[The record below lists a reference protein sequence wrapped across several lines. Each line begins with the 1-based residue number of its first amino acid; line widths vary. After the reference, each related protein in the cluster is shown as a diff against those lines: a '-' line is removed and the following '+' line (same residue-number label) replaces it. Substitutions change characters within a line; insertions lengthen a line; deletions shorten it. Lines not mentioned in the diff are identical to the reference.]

1 MKSCEQV
8 TAQKVAAAS
17 LKDVMELLAD
27 AFYVLDEAGHFV
39 LWNHRIEQATGLTPQ
54 QLRVIHMLDLF
65 HPDDRQAVSRA
76 FCSAFQDDTPAH
88 IEARLLS
95 GDAAIPYLFCAAR
108 LQAAGGNYLLGTAV
122 NLTCLEHHGELAEL
136 RDRALHAASNGIVI
150 TRCSGKDNLIEYV
163 NPAFERI
170 TGYSREEILGHDSR
184 FMAAD
189 EQDSAQRAELAAAIA
204 ANRPVNVVL
213 HNVRKNGQRFWNRLS
228 VTPVSDAEGH
238 VTHFIGIIEDISELK
253 ERTAQLEYQVTHD
266 PLTGLANRTLLR
278 DRMDHAL
285 QAARRSGHLVA
296 VVLMDLNKFKEIN
309 DTLGHDAGD
318 HVLCMVAQRLQ
329 SALRDSDTVAR
340 LGGDEFVLVLAEQ
353 PSLRYTL
360 RMIER
365 IRQAMADEL
374 QFEGQGLPV
383 GASMGVAIY
392 PNDGDN
398 FSVLLRAAD
407 AAMYKSKSGSPNAV
421 HFHSPDMASA
431 SEARRRMEQAL
442 RDALSGDSLYLK
454 YQPNVCVQTGR
465 IVGVEALLRWHH
477 PQLGELLPQR
487 FLGEAEENGLIVP
500 LGRRVLDDVCTTI
513 KRLGQLGYA
522 GLPVT
527 MNASYREF
535 GQRDYLPHIARTVAR
550 HGIDPAC
557 LELELREAQLMRN
570 PDVARRLSAGVR
582 EMGLRMSVDEFGG
595 GASNLACLR
604 ALRLDQLKMAS
615 APVREIGAQGL
626 SGALAKTMLDIGRN
640 LEIRVV
646 ATSVETRAQH
656 SFLAEH
662 GCAGMQGHYV
672 SLPLTRPNLEH
683 WLRRRA

>member
-1 MKSCEQV
+1 MQGSEKA
-8 TAQKVAAAS
+8 AQRVGAAS
-17 LKDVMELLAD
+17 LQDVIELLAD
-27 AFYVLDEAGHFV
+27 AFYVLDDAGHFI
-39 LWNHRIEQATGLTPQ
+39 LWNHRIEQATGLAPH
-54 QLRVIHMLDLF
+54 QLRAIHMLDLF
-65 HPDDRQAVSRA
+65 HPDDRPTVSLA
-76 FCSAFQDDTPAH
+76 FCSALQTDTPAH
-88 IEARLLS
+88 VEARLLCR
-95 GDAAIPYLFCAAR
+95 GAAVPFLFCASR
-108 LQAAGGNYLLGTAV
+108 MQSSGGAYLLGTAV
-122 NLTCLEHHGELAEL
+122 NLSAQKQRGDLAEL

-150 TRCSGKDNLIEYV
+150 TRCNGKDNLIEYV

-170 TGYSREEILGHDSR
+170 TGYGRDEILGHDSR

-189 EQDSAQRAELAAAIA
+189 EQDAAQRAELTAAIA
-204 ANRPVNVVL
+204 ANLPVTVVL
-213 HNVRKNGQRFWNRLS
+213 HNVRKNGERFWNRLS
-228 VTPVSDAEGH
+228 VTPVSDARGL
-238 VTHFIGIIEDISELK
+238 VTHHIGIIEDISELK

-266 PLTGLANRTLLR
+266 ALTGLANRTLLR
-278 DRMDHAL
+278 DRLDHAL
-285 QAARRSGHLVA
+285 QAARRSNHLVA

-309 DTLGHDAGD
+309 DTMGHDAGD
-318 HVLCMVAQRLQ
+318 HVLCMVARRLQ

-374 QFEGQGLPV
+374 EFEGHGLPV
-383 GASMGVAIY
+383 GASMGVAIF

-442 RDALSGDSLYLK
+442 RDALDGDSLYLK
-454 YQPNVCVQTGR
+454 YQPSVCVQTGR
-465 IVGVEALLRWHH
+465 ILGVEALLRWRH
-477 PQLGELLPQR
+477 PQLGELLPPV

-500 LGRRVLDDVCTTI
+500 LGRRVLEDVCATI
-513 KRLGQLGYA
+513 KRLGEMGYA
-522 GLPVT
+522 TLPVT

-535 GQRDYLPHIARTVAR
+535 GQRDYLPHIARTVER
-550 HGIDPAC
+550 HGINPAC

-582 EMGLRMSVDEFGG
+582 DMGLRISVDEFGG

-615 APVREIGAQGL
+615 APVREIGALGL

-656 SFLAEH
+656 EFLSQH
-662 GCAGMQGHYV
+662 GCASMQGHYV
-672 SLPLTRPNLEH
+672 SLPLNRPDLEH
-683 WLRRRA
+683 WLQHHP